1 MKSKINVGLI
11 GLGTVGGGV
20 VKLLRDNKDV
30 IARRLGVPVVLKRAA
45 DLDENRAK
53 ALKLGKSVY
62 TKDAREVI
70 NDPEV
75 DVVIELIGGYNP
87 AKAFILEALKAGK
100 PVVTANKALLAMH
113 GEEIY
118 EASFKYGAP
127 IAFEASVGGGIP
139 IIGALRHGLAANDI
153 QSVYGIINGTS
164 NFILTKMTDEGR
176 EFGEVL
182 KEAQALGYAEAD
194 PTFDIEGIDTA
205 HKLAVLANLAFGTP
219 VDFKEIYTE
228 GISKISP
235 ADIET
240 AREMG
245 YKIKLLAIT
254 KVLEK
259 GIEARVHPTM
269 LPEDYLIAKVD
280 GVFNAIYVV
289 GDALGPA
296 MFYGRGAGDMPTA
309 SAVVSD
315 IMELGIGII
324 SGGKSCALPMLGF
337 GKDNRVPMKVVPIG
351 DVNSRYYLRFT
362 VLDRPGVLSKISG
375 VLGKHDISI
384 ASVIQKTRKAGSA
397 VPIMV
402 MTYEAVEKKLRKA
415 LDIIDAMDVT
425 ADKTVVI
432 RVEGEA

>member
-1 MKSKINVGLI
+1 
-11 GLGTVGGGV
+11 
-20 VKLLRDNKDV
+20 
-30 IARRLGVPVVLKRAA
+30 
-45 DLDENRAK
+45 
-53 ALKLGKSVY
+53 
-62 TKDAREVI
+62 
-70 NDPEV
+70 
-75 DVVIELIGGYNP
+75 
-87 AKAFILEALKAGK
+87 
-100 PVVTANKALLAMH
+100 
-113 GEEIY
+113 
-118 EASFKYGAP
+118 
-127 IAFEASVGGGIP
+127 
-139 IIGALRHGLAANDI
+139 
-153 QSVYGIINGTS
+153 
-164 NFILTKMTDEGR
+164 
-176 EFGEVL
+176 GEVL

-219 VDFKEIYTE
+219 VDFKNIYTE

-269 LPEDYLIAKVD
+269 IPEDYLIAKVD

-289 GDALGPA
+289 GDALGHA

-315 IMELGIGII
+315 IMELGIGIVN
-324 SGGKSCALPMLGF
+324 GGKSCSLPMLGF
-337 GKDNRVPMKVVPIG
+337 GKDNRKPMKVVPIG
-351 DVNSRYYLRFT
+351 DVHSRYYLRFT

-415 LDIIDAMDVT
+415 LGIIDAMDVT